1 MVKKETNQ
9 WKKNKEESSQK
20 IVSHDHKTQQQ
31 KPLPQYRHL
40 LDHSRFYGVM
50 VSNLAAETKNSSLN
64 FVELFL
70 KTFCSVM
77 KIRVDNNA

>member
-1 MVKKETNQ
+1 MKETTQ
-9 WKKNKEESSQK
+9 QKKSRKRAVNK

-31 KPLPQYRHL
+31 NRLRQHGQL
-40 LDHSRFYGVM
+40 LDQTRFYGVM
-50 VSNLAAETKNSSLN
+50 VSNMDAESKNSSSN

-77 KIRVDNNA
+77 

>member
-1 MVKKETNQ
+1 M
-9 WKKNKEESSQK
+9 KKNKEESSQK
-20 IVSHDHKTQQQ
+20 IVSNDHKTQQQ
-31 KPLPQYRHL
+31 KPLPQHRHL

-50 VSNLAAETKNSSLN
+50 VSNMDDESKDSSLI

-77 KIRVDNNA
+77 